1 MQAEEIISSVTS
13 KCDTSEGGCHGP
25 PRAVV
30 NHGGGCVSH
39 NLPRHCPSSP
49 SALLHLNPASPP
61 YPLDGY
67 RTALRRRTIRL
78 DSGMYP
84 DELSTTSSTSGVV
97 SSQWDGYS
105 DTSFLSSTA
114 ATPTS
119 TIPIPSQQPRRPQQ
133 GTPSD
138 NDDEDS
144 SRCVP
149 ARTCGPGQRS
159 AAHSREAR
167 PTAEKRGPQ
176 QPSQAHAAPPCCSRI
191 PSLPFPLPF
200 SDDDESDTLSPANM
214 SRPSRRWGP
223 HNPFGR
229 SPLFRGKS
237 RGEDDNT
244 SVVDSIASS
253 LYCSSAVGDMSEG
266 AYMESLVSDD
276 CDIEEFSPG
285 T

>member
-167 PTAEKRGPQ
+167 PTAAKPGPRC
-176 QPSQAHAAPPCCSRI
+176 PALLLTNSFTPFP
-191 PSLPFPLPF
+191 PSLQRRRRVRHPLARKHVAAEP
-200 SDDDESDTLSPANM
+200 
-214 SRPSRRWGP
+214 
-223 HNPFGR
+223 
-229 SPLFRGKS
+229 
-237 RGEDDNT
+237 
-244 SVVDSIASS
+244 
-253 LYCSSAVGDMSEG
+253 AVG
-266 AYMESLVSDD
+266 ATQSLWAQPAFPRQVARRRRQHLCRRLD
-276 CDIEEFSPG
+276 CKLALLQLCCR
-285 T
+285 